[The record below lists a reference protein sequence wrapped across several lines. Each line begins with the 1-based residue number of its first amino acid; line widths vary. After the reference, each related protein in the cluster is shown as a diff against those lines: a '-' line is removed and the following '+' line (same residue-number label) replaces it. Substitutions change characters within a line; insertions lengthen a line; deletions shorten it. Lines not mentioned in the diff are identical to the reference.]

1 MVPSEYANRRLKK
14 IVLIGAEP
22 ASLLNFRGD
31 LISDLVS
38 SSYCVTTI
46 SNFPSPQHKAKLHEL
61 GAHHKAVPFTR
72 RGLSPFGD
80 FITFFKLLK
89 VLWYERPDVVL
100 SYTIKPVIWGG
111 LASLMLG
118 INYVSLIT
126 GIGTSLHSKAGIKNN
141 IVKFVVL
148 FLYKLSLIH
157 AKCVVFQNQDNLDY
171 FINNRLIHSNQAI
184 VINGSGVNTSVF
196 AYSAPNIKKFKFLC
210 VARLL
215 KEKGIY
221 EFIKAAEQVKH
232 IYPETEFQLLGG
244 EEKLGD
250 SVPLSLIEKMHE
262 RRIITYFG
270 EVEDVR
276 PYLLESS
283 VFVLPSYHE
292 GLPRSTLEAMSTGR
306 TIITTNAPGC
316 RDTVEEGVNG
326 FLVEVANVEHLVE
339 KIKYFIK
346 NPIKIT
352 EMGVA
357 SRNIVIK
364 RFDVNI
370 INRQLLDAIENA
382 F

>member
-1 MVPSEYANRRLKK
+1 
-14 IVLIGAEP
+14 
-22 ASLLNFRGD
+22 
-31 LISDLVS
+31 
-38 SSYCVTTI
+38 
-46 SNFPSPQHKAKLHEL
+46 
-61 GAHHKAVPFTR
+61 
-72 RGLSPFGD
+72 
-80 FITFFKLLK
+80 
-89 VLWYERPDVVL
+89 
-100 SYTIKPVIWGG
+100 
-111 LASLMLG
+111 
-118 INYVSLIT
+118 
-126 GIGTSLHSKAGIKNN
+126 
-141 IVKFVVL
+141 
-148 FLYKLSLIH
+148 
-157 AKCVVFQNQDNLDY
+157 
-171 FINNRLIHSNQAI
+171 
-184 VINGSGVNTSVF
+184 
-196 AYSAPNIKKFKFLC
+196 
-210 VARLL
+210 
-215 KEKGIY
+215 
-221 EFIKAAEQVKH
+221 
-232 IYPETEFQLLGG
+232 
-244 EEKLGD
+244 
-250 SVPLSLIEKMHE
+250 MHE

-316 RDTVEEGVNG
+316 KDTVEEGVNG

-370 INRQLLDAIENA
+370 INSQLLDAIENA